1 MAAAKITAPDWNQS
15 LIAKAVGLE
24 PKSVSVR
31 VDDDQSICFIDHKS
45 RPRREVIVNK
55 ASGEVTI
62 A

>member
-1 MAAAKITAPDWNQS
+1 MAAARITVPNWNQE

-31 VDDDQSICFIDHKS
+31 VDDDQTICFIDHKS
-45 RPRREVIVNK
+45 RPRRELIVNK
-55 ASGEVTI
+55 ATGEVTV

>member
-1 MAAAKITAPDWNQS
+1 MAAARISVPDWNQS

-31 VDDDQSICFIDHKS
+31 ADDDRSICFIDHKS
-45 RPRREVIVNK
+45 RPRREVIVDK
-55 ASGEVTI
+55 ATGEVTV